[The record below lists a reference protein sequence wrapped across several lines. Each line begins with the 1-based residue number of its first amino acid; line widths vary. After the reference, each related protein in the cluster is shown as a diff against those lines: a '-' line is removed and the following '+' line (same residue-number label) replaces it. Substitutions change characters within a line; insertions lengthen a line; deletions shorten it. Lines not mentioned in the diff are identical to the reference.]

1 MENPK
6 SSKRSLLSSINLF
19 LAAISLPSR
28 FHAVESS
35 VIAVTGSAAASTTLL
50 LNSSCA
56 FFASRFLDMNL
67 EIKAIAAVIAT
78 ERPRVKVAINAFAAT
93 LEIPKA
99 VANFV
104 SATVSNSFALR
115 TNTSWVY
122 ESLFKVLATCCKPM
136 VIAIRDWTL
145 TIIFCKFSFS
155 PANSPTAPCAAEKAP
170 LIPPI
175 TSNTVFIFW

>member
-19 LAAISLPSR
+19 LAAISLPNR
-28 FHAVESS
+28 FQALDSS
-35 VIAVTGSAAASTTLL
+35 IIAVTGSAAASTTLL

-136 VIAIRDWTL
+136 VIAIRD
-145 TIIFCKFSFS
+145 
-155 PANSPTAPCAAEKAP
+155 
-170 LIPPI
+170 
-175 TSNTVFIFW
+175 

>member
-1 MENPK
+1 
-6 SSKRSLLSSINLF
+6 
-19 LAAISLPSR
+19 
-28 FHAVESS
+28 
-35 VIAVTGSAAASTTLL
+35 
-50 LNSSCA
+50 
-56 FFASRFLDMNL
+56 MNL

-136 VIAIRDWTL
+136 VIAIRD
-145 TIIFCKFSFS
+145 
-155 PANSPTAPCAAEKAP
+155 
-170 LIPPI
+170 
-175 TSNTVFIFW
+175 